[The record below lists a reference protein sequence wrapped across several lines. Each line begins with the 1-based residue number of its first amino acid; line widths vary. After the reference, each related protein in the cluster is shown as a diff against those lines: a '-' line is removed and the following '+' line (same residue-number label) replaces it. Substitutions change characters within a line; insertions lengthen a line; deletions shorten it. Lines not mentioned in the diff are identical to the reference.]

1 MYVIKNGQIEAQAPS
16 MSEVKEL
23 YLYIQG
29 PLKTE
34 WELAADIE
42 AETSRIAPPPL
53 TAEVSAHWQY
63 QADAETSSYDVDK
76 IHLDTIDGKPIE
88 SSTPVTAQM
97 AKTIAEITQEPMKEV
112 IADLKAVEPFDTTR
126 QYQDGDSALFC
137 EKVFTKYQGQWID
150 PSVIPP
156 AELAQHEA
164 EVALAPKPSAV
175 PSIAAADVFKIAQAG
190 TNVSEVP
197 QAPVESSP
205 VPPSAPTPPVA
216 PTVEAAPASSVE
228 LDKRGLPWDARIH
241 SGAKSKLANGN
252 WKLARG
258 VDPVLVT
265 QVEAELYRSRSAP
278 AATPAATPVP
288 PAPTEDAPADF
299 TTLVMRL
306 SEWQAAGRITKE
318 QIAAA
323 VNEHGIAS
331 LPLLATRP
339 DLVPQVWSTV
349 LKVLA

>member
-16 MSEVKEL
+16 MAEVKEL

-34 WELAADIE
+34 WELTADIE
-42 AETSRIAPPPL
+42 AETSRITPPPL
-53 TAEVSAHWQY
+53 TAEVSA
-63 QADAETSSYDVDK
+63 
-76 IHLDTIDGKPIE
+76 P
-88 SSTPVTAQM
+88 PVTA
-97 AKTIAEITQEPMKEV
+97 EPQ
-112 IADLKAVEPFDTTR
+112 PFDTTR
-126 QYQDGDSALFC
+126 QYQDGQSALFGD
-137 EKVFTKYQGQWID
+137 KVFTKYQGQWID
-150 PSVIPP
+150 PTVIPP

-164 EVALAPKPSAV
+164 EVTLDPKPSDV
-175 PSIAAADVFKIAQAG
+175 PSIAAADVFKIAQAD

-205 VPPSAPTPPVA
+205 VPPSAPTPPVV

-278 AATPAATPVP
+278 APAAAPVP

>member
-16 MSEVKEL
+16 MAEVKEL

-42 AETSRIAPPPL
+42 AETSRITLPPL
-53 TAEVSAHWQY
+53 TAEVSAHWQH
-63 QADAETSSYDVDK
+63 QAD
-76 IHLDTIDGKPIE
+76 LDAIDGKPIG
-88 SSTPVTAQM
+88 SSTPVVVPTAQ
-97 AKTIAEITQEPMKEV
+97 PV
-112 IADLKAVEPFDTTR
+112 IADSKAVEPFDTIR
-126 QYQDGDSALFC
+126 QYQDGDSARFGD
-137 EKVFTKYQGQWID
+137 KVFTKYQGQWID

-164 EVALAPKPSAV
+164 EVALAPKPSDV

-205 VPPSAPTPPVA
+205 APSPALTPQVA
-216 PTVEAAPASSVE
+216 PTVEADPASSVE

-278 AATPAATPVP
+278 APAATPVP
-288 PAPTEDAPADF
+288 PAPSVPTEDAPANF

-349 LKVLA
+349 SKVLA

>member
-16 MSEVKEL
+16 MAEVKEL

-34 WELAADIE
+34 WELSADIE

-53 TAEVSAHWQY
+53 TAEVSA
-63 QADAETSSYDVDK
+63 
-76 IHLDTIDGKPIE
+76 P
-88 SSTPVTAQM
+88 PVT
-97 AKTIAEITQEPMKEV
+97 TEPQ
-112 IADLKAVEPFDTTR
+112 PFDTTR
-126 QYQDGDSALFC
+126 QYQDGDSALFG

-164 EVALAPKPSAV
+164 EVTLDPKPSDA

-205 VPPSAPTPPVA
+205 APSSAPTPPVA

-278 AATPAATPVP
+278 APAATPVP
-288 PAPTEDAPADF
+288 PAPMEDAPADF

>member
-16 MSEVKEL
+16 MAEVKEL

-34 WELAADIE
+34 WELSADIE

-53 TAEVSAHWQY
+53 TAEV
-63 QADAETSSYDVDK
+63 DAETSSYDVDK
-76 IHLDTIDGKPIE
+76 IHLDTIDGKP
-88 SSTPVTAQM
+88 VT
-97 AKTIAEITQEPMKEV
+97 TEPQ
-112 IADLKAVEPFDTTR
+112 PFDTTR
-126 QYQDGDSALFC
+126 QYQDGDSALFG

-164 EVALAPKPSAV
+164 EVTLDPKPSDA

-205 VPPSAPTPPVA
+205 APSSAPTPPVA

-278 AATPAATPVP
+278 APAATPVP
-288 PAPTEDAPADF
+288 PAPMEDAPADF

>member
-16 MSEVKEL
+16 MAEVKEL

-34 WELAADIE
+34 WELTADIE

-63 QADAETSSYDVDK
+63 QADAE
-76 IHLDTIDGKPIE
+76 IE
-88 SSTPVTAQM
+88 SSTPVVVPAAPPVT
-97 AKTIAEITQEPMKEV
+97 TEPQ
-112 IADLKAVEPFDTTR
+112 PFDTTR
-126 QYQDGDSALFC
+126 QYQDGDSALFGD
-137 EKVFTKYQGQWID
+137 KVFTKYQGQWID

-164 EVALAPKPSAV
+164 EVALAPKHSDV

-216 PTVEAAPASSVE
+216 PTVEEAPASSVE

-265 QVEAELYRSRSAP
+265 QVEAELYQSRSAP
-278 AATPAATPVP
+278 APAATPIP
-288 PAPTEDAPADF
+288 PAPPAPMEDAPADF

>member
-16 MSEVKEL
+16 MAEVKEL

-29 PLKTE
+29 PLKSE
-34 WELAADIE
+34 WELTADIE

-63 QADAETSSYDVDK
+63 QAD
-76 IHLDTIDGKPIE
+76 GKPIE
-88 SSTPVTAQM
+88 SSAPV
-97 AKTIAEITQEPMKEV
+97 
-112 IADLKAVEPFDTTR
+112 VEPFDTTR
-126 QYQDGDSALFC
+126 QYQDGDSALFG

-156 AELAQHEA
+156 EELAQHEA
-164 EVALAPKPSAV
+164 EVTLDPKPSDV
-175 PSIAAADVFKIAQAG
+175 PSIAAVDVFKIAQAG
-190 TNVSEVP
+190 TNVSEVQ
-197 QAPVESSP
+197 QAPAESSP

-265 QVEAELYRSRSAP
+265 QVEAELYQSRSAP
-278 AATPAATPVP
+278 APAATPVP
-288 PAPTEDAPADF
+288 PAPPAPTVEAAPADF

-306 SEWQAAGRITKE
+306 SEWQATGRITKE

>member
-16 MSEVKEL
+16 MAEVKEL

-53 TAEVSAHWQY
+53 TGEVGAHWQY
-63 QADAETSSYDVDK
+63 QADAEASSYDVDK
-76 IHLDTIDGKPIE
+76 IHLDTIDGKP
-88 SSTPVTAQM
+88 VT
-97 AKTIAEITQEPMKEV
+97 T
-112 IADLKAVEPFDTTR
+112 DSKAVEPFDTTR
-126 QYQDGDSALFC
+126 QYQDGDSALFGD
-137 EKVFTKYQGQWID
+137 KVFTKYQGQWID

-164 EVALAPKPSAV
+164 EVALAPKPSDV

-197 QAPVESSP
+197 QAPAESSP

-278 AATPAATPVP
+278 APAATPVP
-288 PAPTEDAPADF
+288 PAPMEDAPADF